1 MIAKIL
7 NANIIYAIFLE
18 QSNLK
23 KKLNITS

>member
-18 QSNLK
+18 HNLILK
-23 KKLNITS
+23 KEIKCN